1 MVSEEK
7 QRRWERN
14 DSKKKWKAE
23 KMSWC
28 WERPPP
34 VEKKSKFDVNELQ
47 LPVRLD

>member
-14 DSKKKWKAE
+14 ESKKKE
-23 KMSWC
+23 KQRNCHGVGSGHP
-28 WERPPP
+28 RL
-34 VEKKSKFDVNELQ
+34 KNKSKFDVNELQ